1 MTRNDGPARPER
13 FGVVRARVTRGTLC
27 HHGVTFGVRTGA
39 GPRSRQAPGRS
50 GEREARPGEQHGVVL
65 APEVRLTGPTPPR
78 TRSPKGPWIRSR
90 ESATYVA
97 RDGHPPDRERP
108 GGRCE
113 QKRREPEQVPGID
126 RGGERD
132 GRGDGPCPRGGRV
145 DAQSR

>member
-65 APEVRLTGPTPPR
+65 ASEVRLTGPTPPR

-97 RDGHPPDRERP
+97 RMVTV
-108 GGRCE
+108 
-113 QKRREPEQVPGID
+113 QTAS
-126 RGGERD
+126 
-132 GRGDGPCPRGGRV
+132 GRV
-145 DAQSR
+145 AGVNRNGVNQSRYKG